1 MLIHFFWFFFHLKK
15 KKKLF
20 IEQCVI
26 LIHRTPEIIF
36 TPKRK
41 KWDAPSAPASMTT
54 HSTRQMCWFFNQN
67 RAVQTSSSSTR
78 LLQSGIGPVCLQR
91 APLPDGGAVQSLYN
105 RSLLLVLQTKKL
117 KWKRVFLKTMKSVH
131 WSYCLCFLHVL
142 GELLLLYALF
152 WTTC

>member
-1 MLIHFFWFFFHLKK
+1 MLIHFFWFFFHLK

-54 HSTRQMCWFFNQN
+54 HSTRQMYWFFNQN

-78 LLQSGIGPVCLQR
+78 LLQSGIGPVCLQK

>member
-15 KKKLF
+15 KKLF

-26 LIHRTPEIIF
+26 LTHRTPEIIF
-36 TPKRK
+36 TPKRR

-67 RAVQTSSSSTR
+67 RAVQTSSSTR
-78 LLQSGIGPVCLQR
+78 LLQSGIRPVCLSAEGSAARWRRCTKSVQ
-91 APLPDGGAVQSLYN
+91 PLTLACAANKEAEVKTGV
-105 RSLLLVLQTKKL
+105 
-117 KWKRVFLKTMKSVH
+117 LKTMKSVH